1 MKKYEKL
8 MSSILDSIF
17 EGYSYDGELK
27 VINEKAA
34 RKAASSLHKLVLEKS
49 RDLWDQL
56 EAAEGSL
63 ADVAEEISFEELNTD
78 PSSMDTSTGSAPA
91 PTEAPTADAGM
102 EDPTLESILGTDSD
116 MDFDSI
122 FEMDSEQRGVT
133 MATGDHEEMVDGD
146 QDYEDLEMGM
156 DDAAMGSPDMEGE
169 DELDGEQFGDQ
180 MGDQMGDQLGDQMGD
195 QLGDQMGDQLGDQ
208 FGDQMGDQLGD
219 QFGDQGGDI
228 DLDAEGGFDF
238 DLDLEGDDPE
248 IEEGFGKA
256 YRMEGKGDKDDDDKD
271 DKDKDDK
278 DKDDDDD
285 DKDDKDK
292 KKDKKK
298 ALPWEKDDKDD

>member
-8 MSSILDSIF
+8 MSDILDSIF

-34 RKAASSLHKLVLEKS
+34 RKAAGSLHKLVLEKS

-91 PTEAPTADAGM
+91 AAPVEAPAADAGLGI
-102 EDPTLESILGTDSD
+102 EEPTLESILGSESD
-116 MDFDSI
+116 IDFDSI
-122 FEMDSEQRGVT
+122 FEMHGDVMDAEGDSSQ
-133 MATGDHEEMVDGD
+133 MVDGD

-156 DDAAMGSPDMEGE
+156 DDAAMGSPDMEG
-169 DELDGEQFGDQ
+169 DQLDGGQQGDQFGDQFGGQQGDQ
-180 MGDQMGDQLGDQMGD
+180 MGDQFGDQQMDDEFGMEMGGQQGDQMGG
-195 QLGDQMGDQLGDQ
+195 QLDGQQLDGE
-208 FGDQMGDQLGD
+208 
-219 QFGDQGGDI
+219 I
-228 DLDAEGGFDF
+228 DLDSEGGFDF
-238 DLDLEGDDPE
+238 DLDLEGEDPDAE
-248 IEEGFGKA
+248 MEEGFGKA
-256 YRMEGKGDKDDDDKD
+256 YRMESDDKD
-271 DKDKDDK
+271 ADDKDGDK

-285 DKDDKDK
+285 DDDDKDDKK
-292 KKDKKK
+292 KGKK